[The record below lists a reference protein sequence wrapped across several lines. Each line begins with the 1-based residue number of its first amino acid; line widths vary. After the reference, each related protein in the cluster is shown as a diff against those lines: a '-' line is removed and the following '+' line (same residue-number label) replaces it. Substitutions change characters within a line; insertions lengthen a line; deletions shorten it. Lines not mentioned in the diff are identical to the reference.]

1 MRISSE
7 DIKVIVNYPEG
18 YDLNE
23 EIENIKA
30 KWILD
35 QQIETYGKDNI
46 SIIYPIWIKIKEIE
60 SKGIAYEKAKKIA
73 IMEYFSG

>member
-1 MRISSE
+1 MRIRSE
-7 DIKVIVNYPEG
+7 DIKVIENYPEE
-18 YDLNE
+18 YDLKE

-30 KWILD
+30 KWILE
-35 QQIETYGKDNI
+35 QQIEMYGEDNI

-60 SKGIAYEKAKKIA
+60 SKGITYEEAKKLA